1 MTEQDYKYRQ
11 GKTEAQYRSAM
22 ICTTISYIG
31 LIVTFLFILI
41 RNIIIL

>member
-11 GKTEAQYRSAM
+11 GRSEAQYASSM
-22 ICTTISYIG
+22 ICVTISIIG

-41 RNIIIL
+41 R